1 MTVPNTAY
9 AAEKKYS
16 HELDKQAYDGND
28 LGANY
33 TKEKTTFK
41 VWAPSA
47 EKVYLK
53 RYTTGSDI
61 EQGARVISNLKMLKG
76 DNGIWYY
83 TVFGDIKNTYYTYI
97 VTTDGKAQETCDIY
111 AKAVGVMV
119 IELWLLTSIRQ
130 TPTAGIRTS
139 I

>member
-1 MTVPNTAY
+1 
-9 AAEKKYS
+9 
-16 HELDKQAYDGND
+16 
-28 LGANY
+28 
-33 TKEKTTFK
+33 
-41 VWAPSA
+41 
-47 EKVYLK
+47 
-53 RYTTGSDI
+53 
-61 EQGARVISNLKMLKG
+61 MLKG

-130 TPTAGIRTS
+130 TLTAGIRTS

>member
-16 HELDKQAYDGND
+16 HELDKQYYDGND

-47 EKVYLK
+47 EK
-53 RYTTGSDI
+53 
-61 EQGARVISNLKMLKG
+61 
-76 DNGIWYY
+76 GI
-83 TVFGDIKNTYYTYI
+83 
-97 VTTDGKAQETCDIY
+97 
-111 AKAVGVMV
+111 
-119 IELWLLTSIRQ
+119 
-130 TPTAGIRTS
+130 P
-139 I
+139 